1 MKHLQI
7 PLTDSEEAVHSLLLE
22 NMKLKTQ
29 IEMMIEEL
37 NLLKKELK
45 DAEIYTDR

>member
-22 NMKLKTQ
+22 NMRLKSQ
-29 IEMMIEEL
+29 IEMVIKEL
-37 NLLKKELK
+37 NMIKKELD
-45 DAEIYTDR
+45 DAEIYTDC